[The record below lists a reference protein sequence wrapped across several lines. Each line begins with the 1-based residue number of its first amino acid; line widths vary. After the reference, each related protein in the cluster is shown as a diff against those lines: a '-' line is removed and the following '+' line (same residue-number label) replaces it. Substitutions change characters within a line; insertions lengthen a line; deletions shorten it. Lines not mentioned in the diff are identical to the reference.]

1 MQLVNAKTSMHMRT
15 AILDYSQLA
24 YNYIYKISLSQKTPH
39 WLAKI
44 AQRHAPAFGVSH
56 ILVLDFIQSKKGSP
70 HTYDVIFTKIMYLRS
85 TVAQF
90 VEC

>member
-24 YNYIYKISLSQKTPH
+24 YTCIYIQISLSQKTPH

-44 AQRHAPAFGVSH
+44 AQRHAPAFGERSH
-56 ILVLDFIQSKKGSP
+56 SVQ
-70 HTYDVIFTKIMYLRS
+70 Y
-85 TVAQF
+85 VALGF
-90 VEC
+90 HPS